1 MRSSPPAHLREN
13 NMHVL
18 IVGDRGVGKSTLI
31 RRVLKELNRPVFG
44 FETKKEEQLED
55 PLRGCP
61 IYIYDAGKPHCQ
73 TDGNLIGY
81 HRDTDLDAFTAAFD
95 RYAPRLME
103 KIPEDAVVE
112 LDEIGFL
119 EARSSAFCQAVLHL
133 LDGDR
138 PVIAAVKKRETAFLN
153 QIREHPGTRCF
164 AITPENRDALYEEV
178 LLYMKQQLE
187 ETI

>member
-1 MRSSPPAHLREN
+1 
-13 NMHVL
+13 MHAL

-44 FETKKEEQLED
+44 FETKKEEALED

-73 TDGNLIGY
+73 TAENFIGY
-81 HRDTDLDAFTAAFD
+81 HRETDFGTFTAAFD
-95 RYAPRLME
+95 RYAPKLLATV
-103 KIPEDAVVE
+103 PEDAVVE

-119 EARSSAFCQAVLHL
+119 EANSEAFCQAVLHL

-138 PVIAAVKKRETAFLN
+138 PVIAAVKNREIPFLN
-153 QIREHPGTRCF
+153 RIRKHSNARCF
-164 AITPENRDALYEEV
+164 AITPENRDTLYEEV
-178 LLYMKQQLE
+178 LIYMKQQME
-187 ETI
+187 E

>member
-1 MRSSPPAHLREN
+1 
-13 NMHVL
+13 MHAL

-31 RRVLKELNRPVFG
+31 RRILKELNRPVFG

-61 IYIYDAGKPHCQ
+61 IYIYDAGKPHSQ
-73 TDGNLIGY
+73 TEENLIGY

-95 RYAPRLME
+95 RYAPNLMGNV
-103 KIPEDAVVE
+103 PEDAIVE

-119 EARSSAFCQAVLHL
+119 EARSESFCQAVLHL

-138 PVIAAVKKRETAFLN
+138 PVIAAVKNRGLPFLN
-153 QIREHPGTRCF
+153 RIREHPKARCF
-164 AITPENRDALYEEV
+164 PITQENREALCEEV
-178 LLYMKQQLE
+178 LLFMKQQLE
-187 ETI
+187 EDL